1 MMTLRLW
8 AGRHWLPEAPAAS
21 QIPASDRPALGAL
34 IIAME
39 RLARAK
45 RNEIARLGRRAKAAK
60 VPRLRRLARE
70 AKAEA
75 KRLAGVV

>member
-1 MMTLRLW
+1 MSGPLYLV
-8 AGRHWLPEAPAAS
+8 ANE
-21 QIPASDRPALGAL
+21 RPALTNL
-34 IIAME
+34 IAAMAKLS
-39 RLARAK
+39 RPK